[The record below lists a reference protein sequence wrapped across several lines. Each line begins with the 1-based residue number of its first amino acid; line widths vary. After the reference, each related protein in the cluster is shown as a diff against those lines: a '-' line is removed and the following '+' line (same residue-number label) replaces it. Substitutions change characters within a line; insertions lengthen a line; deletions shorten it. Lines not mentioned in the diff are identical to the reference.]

1 MQVSQLKVAN
11 TELPSL
17 KELVIAFA
25 KKDTQSLFEPDAVL
39 ASWQLSD
46 YDIVLLNKEKASE
59 LAEELTAN
67 HVDVASL
74 EYLPDTSK
82 PGIAL
87 FDMDSTLIE
96 IECIDEIAI
105 LAGVGEEVSEVTER
119 AMQGELDFEQSLRQ
133 RVGKLEGAPDSILEQ
148 VRVKLPVME
157 EAELLIE
164 GLKSFGWKVSLASGG
179 FTYFSD
185 SLKETLGL
193 DYARSNQL
201 EIIDGVLTGKVLGDV
216 VSAETKAE
224 VLRELRE
231 KYGIDKSNSVAVG
244 DGANDL
250 VMMAEAGLGVAYHAK
265 PKVVEQA
272 QTAVKYSSLGGV
284 LCILSASSVI
294 QQIKK

>member
-17 KELVIAFA
+17 EELVIAFA
-25 KKDTQSLFEPDAVL
+25 KKDIQGLFEASSIY

-46 YDIVLLNKEKASE
+46 YNILLLNKEKASE
-59 LAEELTAN
+59 LTTELEAN
-67 HVDVASL
+67 NVDFASL
-74 EYLPDTSK
+74 ESLPDTSK
-82 PGIAL
+82 PGVAL

-96 IECIDEIAI
+96 IECIDEIAK

-148 VRVKLPVME
+148 VRVKLPVMD
-157 EAELLIE
+157 EAKLLID
-164 GLKSFGWKVSLASGG
+164 GLKSLGWKVALASGG

-201 EIIDGVLTGKVLGDV
+201 EIINGVLTGKVLGDV
-216 VSAETKAE
+216 VSADTKAE
-224 VLRELRE
+224 VLRELRD

-250 VMMAEAGLGVAYHAK
+250 V
-265 PKVVEQA
+265 
-272 QTAVKYSSLGGV
+272 
-284 LCILSASSVI
+284 
-294 QQIKK
+294 

>member
-11 TELPSL
+11 TELPSQE
-17 KELVIAFA
+17 ELVIAFA
-25 KKDTQSLFEPDAVL
+25 KKDIQGLFEASSIY

-46 YDIVLLNKEKASE
+46 YNILLLNKEKASE
-59 LAEELTAN
+59 LTLELEAN
-67 HVDVASL
+67 TVDIASL
-74 EYLPDTSK
+74 ESLPDTSK
-82 PGIAL
+82 PGVAL

-96 IECIDEIAI
+96 IECIDEIAK

-148 VRVKLPVME
+148 VRVKLPVMD
-157 EAELLIE
+157 EAELLID
-164 GLKSFGWKVSLASGG
+164 GLKSLGWKVALASGG

-185 SLKETLGL
+185 SLKETLKL

-201 EIIDGVLTGKVLGDV
+201 EIIDCVLTGKVLGDV

-224 VLRELRE
+224 VLRELRDM
-231 KYGIDKSNSVAVG
+231 YGIDKSNSVAVG